1 MTKSKRRI
9 SIRFKMFVQITS
21 ILLLAVILIL
31 IVNTI
36 FLDDIYLLNEERKL
50 KEAAT
55 YLDSLDLS
63 SGVYIGSVS
72 RYEEENNLSID
83 VYGSDGTPLY
93 LSTTGVTLVTGNT
106 TIIETETD
114 SSGGIFE
121 TREIEGNQYISYQKT
136 LSNGTDVEIVSYK
149 STINANAG
157 IALIF
162 TWISVVLI
170 YLIAIIFIFFYIQ
183 RFTKPLIKMSKVT
196 EKMTDMDFSEKLDV
210 KSNDEIGALSE
221 GINNLS
227 NSLDITLNDLN
238 EKNEQLRID
247 IEKKQ
252 TLDDLRKEFISSISH
267 ELKTPIAIIRGY
279 AEGAQF
285 MLESDDTKGAKEYCD
300 IILMESDKMNGL
312 VFELL
317 ELSKYE
323 IGDDRLLVNDFSLK
337 DLIHDYIAGE
347 KIVFSEKGINYE
359 EDIDSDYECTGDI
372 TKLSMVLNNYV
383 SNAVSHAAYD
393 KIIRISSK
401 DMDDKVRVSVFNTGD
416 RISDV
421 DIDKIWKS
429 FYRADKSHSR
439 EEGRFGLGLSI
450 VSAIQNL
457 HGNDFGV
464 ENEENGVTF
473 WFDITKKQG

>member
-1 MTKSKRRI
+1 
-9 SIRFKMFVQITS
+9 MFLQIMS

-31 IVNTI
+31 IINTI
-36 FLDDIYLLNEERKL
+36 FLDDLYMLNEERKL

-55 YLDSLDLS
+55 YLNSLDLT

-72 RYEEENNLSID
+72 SYEEKNNISID
-83 VYGSDGTPLY
+83 IYTSDGAPLY
-93 LSTTGVTLVTGNT
+93 LSSKGVTLVSGNT
-106 TIIETETD
+106 VILEAEKD
-114 SSGGIFE
+114 NDGGIFE

-136 LSNGTDVEIVSYK
+136 LTNGSDVEIVSYK

-162 TWISVVLI
+162 TWISVILI
-170 YLIAIIFIFFYIQ
+170 FLIAIVFIFFYIQ
-183 RFTKPLIKMSKVT
+183 RFTKPLIKMSQVT
-196 EKMTDMDFSEKLDV
+196 EKMADMDFSEKLDV
-210 KSNDEIGALSE
+210 KTNDEIGSLSK

-227 NSLDITLNDLN
+227 ESLDSTLHDLN

-279 AEGAQF
+279 AEGAQY
-285 MLESDDTKGAKEYCD
+285 MLEGNDTDGAKEYCS
-300 IILMESDKMNGL
+300 IIQMESDKMNGL
-312 VFELL
+312 VYELL
-317 ELSKYE
+317 QLSKYE
-323 IGDDRLLVNDFSLK
+323 IGDDHLLINDFNLRSFI
-337 DLIHDYIAGE
+337 DDYINGE
-347 KIVFSEKGINYE
+347 KIVFEEKGISYL
-359 EDIDSDYECTGDI
+359 EDIPDDFLCTGDI

-383 SNAVSHAAYD
+383 SNAVSHCAYD
-393 KIIRISSK
+393 KIIRISAK
-401 DMDDKVRVSVFNTGD
+401 DMDDKIRVNVFNTGEP
-416 RISDV
+416 IADV

-457 HGNDFGV
+457 HKNDYGV
-464 ENEENGVTF
+464 KNEENGVSF
-473 WFDITKKQG
+473 WFDISKKQ